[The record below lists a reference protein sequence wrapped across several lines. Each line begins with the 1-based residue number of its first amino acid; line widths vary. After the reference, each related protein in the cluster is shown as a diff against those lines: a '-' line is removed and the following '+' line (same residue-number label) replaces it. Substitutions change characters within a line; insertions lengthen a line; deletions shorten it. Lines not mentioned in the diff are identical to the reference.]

1 MTKSKVIHY
10 CGRGIDYMLAG
21 WPVCGS
27 GDFAVKVRTDGNQ
40 TDEINSV
47 TCKKCIKKMQ
57 VSGLLK

>member
-1 MTKSKVIHY
+1 MSNLKVIHY
-10 CGRGIDYMLAG
+10 CGMGINYMLAG

-27 GDFAVKVRTDGNQ
+27 GEFAIRVKREGNQ

-57 VSGLLK
+57 DNKLL